1 MRRDAVILARRWL
14 MMDIS
19 SMFGDNGLSNMLS
32 DYSAIRS
39 GSYKKLMKSY
49 YRDVQ
54 SASSSRNNA
63 GFNNTL
69 DKILE
74 ERKKPTISKEVSAA
88 NSKLASS
95 ISSYKS
101 ALSTLQNDK
110 TYENTENGA
119 DARDK
124 VKNALKSYV
133 SAYNDSV
140 TTAKKSTNLNMTSNV
155 AGAMEATREEA
166 AALKELGVTL
176 NNDGTLSFDEKVF
189 KDVELSKV
197 KDAFDG
203 NVALS
208 YGSKVATRL
217 NRISSN
223 AISSSAS
230 TADTT
235 STISTVSNSKNLMES
250 IGNLKSSDLYA
261 KTRDLDGNQTF
272 DRDKVRAEL
281 DKFVGLYNSTLDSAK
296 SSGVSGVISNLAT
309 MQQKT
314 SMNAYSLQQ
323 IGVSIGSD
331 GKLSFNKDTF
341 AKAGENTIEKNLTD
355 YASSIEANARL
366 LNYYSTTQNGAASS
380 YSANGAYNTNSAD
393 IVSQLYDQI

>member
-1 MRRDAVILARRWL
+1 MN
-14 MMDIS
+14 DIS
-19 SMFGDNGLSNMLS
+19 SMFGNNNGLSGMLS

-49 YRDVQ
+49 YSDVQ
-54 SASSSRNNA
+54 GASPARSKA
-63 GFNNTL
+63 GANNTL
-69 DKILE
+69 EKVLE
-74 ERKKPTISKEVSAA
+74 DRRKPAVSKEASAA

-101 ALSTLQNDK
+101 ALSTLQNEK

-119 DARDK
+119 EARDK
-124 VKNALKSYV
+124 VKNAIKSYV

-155 AGAMEATREEA
+155 AGAMEATREDA

-176 NNDGTLSFDEKVF
+176 NSDGTLRFDEKGF

-203 NVALS
+203 NIALS

-217 NRISSN
+217 NRISTSAVN
-223 AISSSAS
+223 SSAS
-230 TADTT
+230 SIDTANTV
-235 STISTVSNSKNLMES
+235 STVSDSKNLMES
-250 IGNLKSSDLYA
+250 IGNLKGSDLYA
-261 KTRDLDGNQTF
+261 KTKDSAGNDTF
-272 DRDKVRAEL
+272 NRSGVEAEL
-281 DKFVGLYNSTLDSAK
+281 DRFIEFYNATLNSAK

-314 SMNAYSLQQ
+314 SQDAASLAQ
-323 IGVSIGSD
+323 IGISIGSN
-331 GKLSFNKDTF
+331 GTLSINKDTF
-341 AKAGENTIEKNLTD
+341 ANASEDTIKKNLTD
-355 YASSIEANARL
+355 YASSIENNARL
-366 LNYYSTTQNGAASS
+366 LNYYSTTQNSSASG
-380 YSANGAYNTNSAD
+380 YSATGAYNNAAD
-393 IVSQLYDQI
+393 VVSKLYTQV